1 MRLDVSSLR
10 DLIAANEA
18 WLVKRVLGYAKR
30 HGYTRFSSTLA
41 EPWRESICGF
51 SEPLLR
57 ILKDSAL
64 PLELPAGTDYLNES
78 IVEFAVKEARLH
90 RKRGIPLGL
99 FLGLTKY
106 YRQAYLDLIAEKS
119 YPGQEQGRDHLL
131 IERFFDHVEIA
142 LCSGWTAVGA
152 SEQLE
157 EAQANN
163 RSLTNEKNKYL
174 TILESLKDPVVL
186 VDDHG
191 QIENLNHAAAAL
203 FGETAVPGQGY
214 YGRQRYALLERQLD
228 GLLDKE
234 NPLER
239 FEYALETKQG
249 QREFEVKA
257 QRMLDVSE
265 KFIGTVLVLSDITE
279 YKRAKR
285 QADLASRAKSTFLAT
300 MSHEI
305 RTPITGILG
314 IARLLQDG
322 PLTAAQ
328 AEYVEAL
335 VSSGEVLSALVN
347 DVLDYSKIEA
357 DAVEVENAAFDL
369 RDLVRQVVKLVA
381 APAEAKGL
389 ALTAAVEEI
398 LPARIVGDEAKIRR
412 ILLNLATNAVKF
424 TPAGSVAIS
433 ARRVGT
439 AIRFVVADTGIG
451 IPEDA
456 QRDLFTPFVQHPAP
470 GAPTGSVP
478 TGSAPTS
485 SAPMGGTG
493 LGLAICRKLARAMG
507 GDIGFESRP
516 GTGSSFWFEYLLV
529 PASDAASSDPAGVA
543 ARHHR
548 DLRVLLVED
557 NEVNKL
563 VTEGFLQRDGHR
575 VQVVDTGET
584 AIAALMSNGSDL
596 VLMDIRMGGMGGL
609 EAIRRIRAL
618 PDPEAA
624 SVPILVLT
632 ADLATTQEKSC
643 LDAGA
648 DGVQGKPFGPADL
661 RAAIAQCLSKAGQ
674 RTAAIN
680 VQTPRPDMILDETV
694 IRRHRTVLGPER
706 ARLIVETFHSTAPTT
721 VDAIRQ
727 AARQGD
733 AARVS
738 DLAHSLKSAAGNI
751 GLLRLE
757 ETAQIL
763 EKAATAESPTAWIDT
778 VERVSS
784 DFDRSVDALKGTAV
798 ADLLRN

>member
-1 MRLDVSSLR
+1 MNSLR

-30 HGYTRFSSTLA
+30 HGYTQFSSTLA

-57 ILKDSAL
+57 TLEDSAV
-64 PLELPAGTDYLNES
+64 PLELPASTDYLNES
-78 IVEFAVKEARLH
+78 IVAFAVEEARLH

-106 YRQAYLDLIAEKS
+106 YRQAYLDLIAEQS
-119 YPGQEQGRDHLL
+119 YPGQEQSRDHLL

-142 LCSGWTAVGA
+142 LCSEWVAVGA

-163 RSLTNEKNKYL
+163 RALTNEKNKYL

-214 YGRQRYALLERQLD
+214 YGRQRYDLLEKQLD
-228 GLLDKE
+228 GLLDRD

-249 QREFEVKA
+249 HREFEVKA

-265 KFIGTVLVLSDITE
+265 KFIGTVLILSDVTE
-279 YKRAKR
+279 YKRAKQ

-328 AEYVEAL
+328 AEYIEAL

-357 DAVEVENAAFDL
+357 DVVEVENAAFDL
-369 RDLVRQVVKLVA
+369 RDLVQQVVKLVA

-389 ALTAAVEEI
+389 ELSTTVEEI

-424 TPAGSVAIS
+424 TPSGSVAIS
-433 ARRVGT
+433 ARRVDT
-439 AIRFVVADTGIG
+439 AIRFVVEDTGIG
-451 IPEDA
+451 IPNEA
-456 QRDLFTPFVQHPAP
+456 QRNLFTPFVQHPAE
-470 GAPTGSVP
+470 G
-478 TGSAPTS
+478 

-507 GDIGFESRP
+507 GDIGFESQP
-516 GTGSSFWFEYLLV
+516 GTGSTFWYEYLLV
-529 PASDAASSDPAGVA
+529 PASDAASSDPAGTA
-543 ARHHR
+543 ARHHS

-575 VQVVDTGET
+575 VQVVGTGEA
-584 AIAALMSNGSDL
+584 AIEALMSNGSDL
-596 VLMDIRMGGMGGL
+596 VLMDIRMGGIGGL

-618 PDPEAA
+618 PDPEVA

-674 RTAAIN
+674 RTAAIH

-721 VDAIRQ
+721 VDAIRR

-751 GLLRLE
+751 GLLRLK
-757 ETAQIL
+757 ETAQNL
-763 EKAATAESPTAWIDT
+763 EKAATAESPTTWIDT
-778 VERVSS
+778 VEQVSS
-784 DFDRSVDALKGTAV
+784 DFDRSVDALKRTAV